1 MPSRLA
7 RSKPESPLAIP
18 KSGRNSPEDTGDCGE
33 EPPVF
38 PTLIQDKPILA
49 CAHGVHDDLA
59 AVIAAWPSLAEDV
72 RAHILRLIAIGEV
85 R

>member
-1 MPSRLA
+1 M
-7 RSKPESPLAIP
+7 
-18 KSGRNSPEDTGDCGE
+18 
-33 EPPVF
+33 F
-38 PTLIQDKPILA
+38 PTLIHDKPILA

-59 AVIAAWPSLAEDV
+59 AVIAAWPALAEDV